1 MKARMSTEEKDLV
14 PIATLTLNPTV
25 DVSYT
30 IPGLIADQKVHA
42 AQVRYD
48 PGGNGVNVARGL
60 RAMGIPAHACLIVA
74 GEIGALLERLLA
86 HHVDH
91 LHPVQVAGETRI
103 NCTLLQENPRAQY
116 EVDGIGPKVTEE
128 ALDQVSEALLRFS
141 ENGIGVLT
149 GSIPQGVHR
158 TVYAQLVRQL
168 REQGDRAVVDA
179 QSSLLQAALPERPFL
194 IKPNRYELELLCG
207 RKLPTLEGVAKEA
220 QLLHEEGVAHV
231 CVSLG
236 GEGALLVDESGTYY
250 ARAPQVRVISTV
262 GAGDSMVAGLVAG
275 LAGGQDPQDVLRLG
289 VACGSATAAKP
300 GTEIFAAPEVTQ
312 LLDEVK
318 VEKLEG

>member
-1 MKARMSTEEKDLV
+1 MGRAAIN

-42 AQVRYD
+42 TRAHYD

-60 RAMGIPAHACLIVA
+60 RALGISAHACLIVA

-86 HHVDH
+86 HHVGH

-116 EVDGIGPKVTEE
+116 EVDGIGPRVTEE
-128 ALDQVSEALLRFS
+128 ALDQVSEAFLRFS
-141 ENGIGVLT
+141 EHGIGVLT
-149 GSIPQGVHR
+149 GSIPPGVHR
-158 TVYAQLVRQL
+158 TVYAQLVRKL
-168 REQGDRAVVDA
+168 RERGGRAVVDA

-250 ARAPQVRVISTV
+250 ARAPQVRVVSTV

-275 LAGGQDPQDVLRLG
+275 LVQRQDPPDVLRLG

-300 GTEIFAAPEVTQ
+300 GTEIFTAPEVTQ